1 MAISFEGEFEV
12 QLKKEDVYRFLAS
25 PERFAPLLPGFESM
39 EVEDPK
45 TCRVKLKVGVPQIP
59 GTANVRLHLAE
70 EKPPDRARYSGKGT
84 LTGGSM
90 NLTSGF
96 DLVERDGKTAVQWR
110 GEVLIAGRLQ
120 SLAGGLLKPLAK
132 KSIQKLID
140 NLQAELSAQK

>member
-1 MAISFEGEFEV
+1 
-12 QLKKEDVYRFLAS
+12 
-25 PERFAPLLPGFESM
+25 
-39 EVEDPK
+39 
-45 TCRVKLKVGVPQIP
+45 
-59 GTANVRLHLAE
+59 
-70 EKPPDRARYSGKGT
+70 
-84 LTGGSM
+84 M